1 MRWTPAVARVFADS
15 AGEQH
20 SVKLQ
25 CLVLEVCSPYS
36 VGLIYH
42 GERLANRGRW
52 HLAPPRIENHSE
64 RRGVTGLRQVLL
76 IDDNPL
82 QLSVREAVL
91 RKAGF
96 QVSVAATAEGALAT
110 SRSLGDRLGVIVTDH
125 LMPDCSGSGLVHKIR
140 RENDWLP
147 IIVLSGLAE
156 AAAEYEGLDVTFRIK
171 PIPPEELIELV
182 RSGLAQAMRQRG
194 AA

>member
-1 MRWTPAVARVFADS
+1 MS
-15 AGEQH
+15 
-20 SVKLQ
+20 
-25 CLVLEVCSPYS
+25 
-36 VGLIYH
+36 
-42 GERLANRGRW
+42 
-52 HLAPPRIENHSE
+52 
-64 RRGVTGLRQVLL
+64 QVLL

-96 QVSVAATAEGALAT
+96 QVSVATSAESALAT
-110 SRSLGDRLGVIVTDH
+110 LRSLGDRFGVIVTDH
-125 LMPDCSGSGLVHKIR
+125 LMPGCSGSELVQKIR

-147 IIVLSGLAE
+147 VIVLSGLAE
-156 AAAEYEGLDVTFRIK
+156 AITEYEGLDVAFRIK

-182 RSGLAQAMRQRG
+182 RSGLAKTTRQRG